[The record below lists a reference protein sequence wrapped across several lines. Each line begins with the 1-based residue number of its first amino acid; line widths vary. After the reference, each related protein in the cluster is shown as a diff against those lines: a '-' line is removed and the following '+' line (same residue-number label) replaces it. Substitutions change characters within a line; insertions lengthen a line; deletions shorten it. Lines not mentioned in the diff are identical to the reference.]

1 MSGDDKNTFSPK
13 KTFLVKNPK
22 LSTDTQQSIQYVQ
35 ESVAVIWWLLFLE
48 SFHIWHRCIFDNF
61 ASLHLTL
68 TYTVYPLAKP
78 GFSLGLVCHKKS
90 GGKRNILYYYG
101 ENDSTHIP
109 EATCVGFIR
118 RFGKRLPNCSLS
130 CRDIYTLRCM
140 AWQEFL
146 AVTIRLRP
154 ENGNVSCR
162 LHKLISFATTCGFPP
177 TATLRLIWGQDNLSV
192 SLRFV
197 CLFLRD
203 QTQKSRKE
211 KKISQILNRQSVIVC
226 FSENEQPCP

>member
-1 MSGDDKNTFSPK
+1 MHKLSFKVSAGICAFFGRQWCNMSGDDKNTFSHK

-68 TYTVYPLAKP
+68 TDTVYPLAKP
-78 GFSLGLVCHKKS
+78 GFSLGLLCHKKS

-130 CRDIYTLRCM
+130 CRDIYTTLHGM
-140 AWQEFL
+140 AGVFGSNDTL
-146 AVTIRLRP
+146 ATGEWER
-154 ENGNVSCR
+154 
-162 LHKLISFATTCGFPP
+162 
-177 TATLRLIWGQDNLSV
+177 
-192 SLRFV
+192 
-197 CLFLRD
+197 
-203 QTQKSRKE
+203 
-211 KKISQILNRQSVIVC
+211 
-226 FSENEQPCP
+226 